1 MLTFEAK
8 MTLIVHVFITW
19 LKVLFVGTII
29 YWYKCWMK
37 KQHQWILFCVKRNL
51 NDVIRIIYLFSS
63 RLRVKPLFWQVKN
76 QEKPLLRLLMS
87 TKPTLLSVVQ
97 EDWARFAVHFWVVL
111 ATTLYNMLD
120 ALLLLSGKIDD
131 QLINLV
137 KFKPQL

>member
-29 YWYKCWMK
+29 YLYKCWMK

-63 RLRVKPLFWQVKN
+63 RLRVKLLFWQVKN

>member
-1 MLTFEAK
+1 MYLSLGRKSCLWEPLSIDTSVEWKNKISGF
-8 MTLIVHVFITW
+8 F
-19 LKVLFVGTII
+19 FV
-29 YWYKCWMK
+29 
-37 KQHQWILFCVKRNL
+37 VKRNL